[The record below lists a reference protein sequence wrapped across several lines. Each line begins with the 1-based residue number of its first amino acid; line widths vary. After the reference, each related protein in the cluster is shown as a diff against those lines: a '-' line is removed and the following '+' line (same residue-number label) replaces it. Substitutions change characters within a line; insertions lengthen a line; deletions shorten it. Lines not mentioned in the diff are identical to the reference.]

1 MGDGTGV
8 PWNPTS
14 LYKRTRMYQMYRHG
28 CTSNMCCQVKRG
40 KKKKDA
46 EWNDVPKAEKENVS
60 ERAVAWLKEVR
71 GEK

>member
-1 MGDGTGV
+1 MLSSKKGE
-8 PWNPTS
+8 
-14 LYKRTRMYQMYRHG
+14 
-28 CTSNMCCQVKRG
+28 
-40 KKKKDA
+40 KKKDA